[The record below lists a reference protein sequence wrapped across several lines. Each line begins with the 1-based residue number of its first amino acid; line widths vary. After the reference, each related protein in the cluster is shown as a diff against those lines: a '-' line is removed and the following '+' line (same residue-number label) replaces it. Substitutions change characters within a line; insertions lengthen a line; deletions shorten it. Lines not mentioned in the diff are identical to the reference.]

1 MNFNA
6 KLNYKNAYNLVN
18 RCLKTTNMY
27 IVRRKIVSSKQRLLS
42 LITKKMHLLL
52 NLYTQIFSL
61 NFKFFIR
68 GTASKKSF

>member
-18 RCLKTTNMY
+18 RSLKTTNMY

-42 LITKKMHLLL
+42 QITKKNAFTTQLV
-52 NLYTQIFSL
+52 YT
-61 NFKFFIR
+61 NFQ
-68 GTASKKSF
+68 S